1 MMTAFET
8 GLMRRVWLNRRS
20 IGFSLWPAANP
31 SFDRSGIRR
40 MGCTGHSSLDEHGS
54 AASEVIGAMLNVN
67 GLASIPGGI
76 AMSRCPQGK
85 ALVFM
90 VFLAACLAAATAD
103 AQRPADSSQLR
114 VPISVYS
121 HLPASAEKTGVAPLN
136 ETLALRQLDDLVRLK
151 NAGIRIDY
159 DLVDAT
165 WFAPAGSYYTGPTS
179 DWPKGPGA
187 WIGKCRAAGIRSG
200 LRFGGNVATP
210 MQAPPA
216 WKDSLDQ
223 DGLSLSLFEG
233 SFLHDFMAS
242 MQSWY
247 DHGIRFFELDSVN
260 LAAATP
266 ASAAKLTHDEI
277 VARNAEALRQALDTF
292 RKTNRDAVVV
302 IYGTSPVNPGL
313 RDESTV
319 AAVARVEDAAVNP
332 PANPLESFQLL
343 STGQPM
349 PSTMPQADFQR
360 SIDIESD
367 TRVRRLEQS
376 GVSLQQIDSA
386 GFTVGFS
393 SGLHAFRGAFLLAMA
408 RGGWVNT
415 VHGDLHQIQDSELR
429 WMARVQ
435 KLFFELQAQG
445 RVHSFG
451 ALPGAAKPYGFAAS
465 DARGSVYV
473 VINPGQ
479 AASSLALPPMPTQPV
494 QGAGRVQFRDAG
506 FLPRLN
512 GNSITL
518 GPGQMAMVGF
528 GAFSEPAYSFG
539 VQEDVVI
546 PNSIESFDADFH
558 FEAPR
563 ALEARFEPPM
573 HGVIRVVVRPRSPGG
588 LTLTNSTLRDPSKSY
603 TISDPLTFQATQSGR
618 SIPVRIQNSGASG
631 ADIPWLVGEVDVNDL
646 TPGVPI
652 EVRFRSEKV
661 DPADLI
667 GSAYSVE
674 Y

>member
-1 MMTAFET
+1 M
-8 GLMRRVWLNRRS
+8 NRRLQRKS
-20 IGFSLWPAANP
+20 LMFSA
-31 SFDRSGIRR
+31 
-40 MGCTGHSSLDEHGS
+40 
-54 AASEVIGAMLNVN
+54 
-67 GLASIPGGI
+67 
-76 AMSRCPQGK
+76 
-85 ALVFM
+85 
-90 VFLAACLAAATAD
+90 FLAACLAASPVF
-103 AQRPADSSQLR
+103 AQHPAASPQLPA
-114 VPISVYS
+114 PIAVYT
-121 HLPASAEKTGVAPLN
+121 HLPASAEKTGAAPLS
-136 ETLALRQLDDLVRLK
+136 ETLALRQLDDLIRLK
-151 NAGIRIDY
+151 NAGMRIDY

-165 WFAPAGSYYTGPTS
+165 WFAPAGSYRTGPTS

-187 WIGKCRAAGIRSG
+187 WIGKCRAAGIRPG
-200 LRFGGNVATP
+200 LRFGGNVATST
-210 MQAPPA
+210 QAPPA

-223 DGLSLSLFEG
+223 DGHSLSLFEG
-233 SFLHDFMAS
+233 GFLRDFMSS

-266 ASAAKLTHDEI
+266 ASAAKLTPDEV
-277 VARNAEALRQALDTF
+277 VARNAEALRQALETF
-292 RKTNRDAVVV
+292 RKTNRDAVIV
-302 IYGTSPVNPGL
+302 ISGIPPANPGL
-313 RDESTV
+313 R
-319 AAVARVEDAAVNP
+319 ADAPAPAGATNAEAPPNP
-332 PANPLESFQLL
+332 PANPLLGFQLV
-343 STGQPM
+343 STGQPR
-349 PSTMPQADFQR
+349 PSAMPQADFQR
-360 SIDIESD
+360 AIDIESD
-367 TRVRRLEQS
+367 TRVRRLEQA

-386 GFTVGFS
+386 GFTIGFS

-415 VHGDLHQIQDSELR
+415 VHGDLRQIQDPELR
-429 WMARVQ
+429 WMARAQ

-445 RVHSFG
+445 HVHSFG
-451 ALPGAAKPYGFAAS
+451 APPGAAKPYGFAAS

-479 AASSLALPPMPTQPV
+479 AVVSLALPPASQQPA

-506 FLPRLN
+506 FVPRLS

-528 GAFSEPAYSFG
+528 GAFAEPAYSFG

-546 PNSIESFDADFH
+546 PNSIESFEADFH

-573 HGVIRVVVRPRSPGG
+573 HGVIRVVVRPRSPGD
-588 LTLTNSTLRDPSKSY
+588 LTLANPIVRDPHKTA

-618 SIPVRIQNSGASG
+618 PIPVRIQNSGGSG

-661 DPADLI
+661 DPADLV